1 MASYILRRIFLA
13 VPTILALIVFSFV
26 VMYLAPG
33 SPFTGERQLPEGT
46 LANIEAMYGL
56 DRPFFEQVFRYVWNI
71 VVHFDFGPSF
81 IYRDRTVNE
90 IIAQGFPVT
99 LTYGFLSFVV
109 AVSVGVTLGVLAA
122 IRQNTWLDYFAVGVS
137 IGAQVLPNF
146 VMAPILVLVFT
157 LWLGWL
163 PGGGWQGGELPYL
176 VMPVIALATSF
187 MASIARITRS
197 SMLEVLNSDFIF
209 TARAKGLPKRHWVF
223 RHALKPTMLPV
234 ISYLGPTFVG
244 LITGSVVIDMYF
256 STGGIGQFFVNAAI
270 NRDYSLIMGITIL
283 TGTLTIVFNL
293 LVDIAYAWIDPRIRY

>member
-1 MASYILRRIFLA
+1 MAIYIVRRILIA
-13 VPTILALIVFSFV
+13 IPTILALIVFSFV
-26 VMYLAPG
+26 IMYLAPG
-33 SPFTGERQLPEGT
+33 NPFSGERPLPEET

-56 DRPFFEQVFRYVWNI
+56 NQPFYEQVFRYVWNI

-81 IYRDRTVNE
+81 VYRDLTVNE

-109 AVSVGVTLGVLAA
+109 AVTFGVLLGVLAA
-122 IRQNTWLDYFAVGVS
+122 LRQNSWLDYLAVGIS

-146 VMAPILVLVFT
+146 VMAPILVLIFT

-163 PGGGWQGGELPYL
+163 PGGGWQGGEIPYL
-176 VMPVIALATSF
+176 IMPVIALATSF
-187 MASIARITRS
+187 LASIARITRS
-197 SMLEVLNSDFIF
+197 SMLEVLNADFIF
-209 TARAKGLPKRHWVF
+209 TVRAKGIPRRRWVF
-223 RHALKPTMLPV
+223 RHALKPAMLPV
-234 ISYLGPTFVG
+234 ISYLGPTFVA
-244 LITGSVVIDMYF
+244 LITGSVVIDIYF

-283 TGTLTIVFNL
+283 VGALTILFNL